1 MWIEASCNPNQIS
14 GRCPS
19 DTSSGARIDDYDVSD
34 YNLPEDEESENFVKF
49 TAQERHW
56 EIDSNHDSYQI
67 IFGENEKFLQDD
79 PIRGN
84 QGRGKQNQFSVQNPM
99 LNGRPMA
106 LYNMNADALESDAE
120 LVVPDVQEIEDV
132 CFKESSKNN
141 LKMILIMIKSDLE
154 TAHTLAWTIS
164 FDQISYYAE

>member
-1 MWIEASCNPNQIS
+1 MWIETSCNPNQIS

-34 YNLPEDEESENFVKF
+34 YNLPDDEESENFVKF

-67 IFGENEKFLQDD
+67 IFGENERFLQDD

-132 CFKESSKNN
+132 CFKESSKND
-141 LKMILIMIKSDLE
+141 LK
-154 TAHTLAWTIS
+154 IS
-164 FDQISYYAE
+164 NYGESF